1 MAETLIKEFTG
12 FLPYML
18 EARFIMQLAAIAVAA
33 VIVLGPADI
42 ARKTSTG
49 KKQRKEAC
57 IFAGH
62 AVGVFLLL
70 AVSDL
75 FLWVISTTVFRSLKG
90 INFSLAVLCGLC
102 IYGGLQKRYQLRVRW
117 TMVWVLFATC
127 VVMMEWSAPGV
138 VEIVKSVTHIPG
150 ETVDILSN
158 VLILFFAIFIRRLS
172 LAHYDI
178 SWLHMVLTCIEAVMV
193 SMSALIY
200 EVVFTNNPEIRV
212 ASVKMYMVFIFT
224 LMYGVNLLTY
234 TFSYLIA
241 KDRQQLLDMQ
251 LLEQKQAA
259 ELELMRLSE
268 SNLQE
273 LREIRHDIKNHCLY
287 MRNMLEEKQYTELN
301 DYFEKFTGKFTE
313 QLFRKRD
320 YGNKMVSAIMNL
332 ENGKAEE
339 NNVQINANVV
349 IPKKLSFD
357 ESDFC
362 SLMMNLIDNALE
374 ECGRT
379 DGEKKINVIMTTRG
393 EDYFYFCVTNPTN
406 KSQKEIMKKGLQ
418 TSKEERR
425 LHGYGINIV
434 KKIAEKYDGHFH
446 CHVENGIFIAEV
458 MMTMNL
464 GEGDMRYE

>member
-1 MAETLIKEFTG
+1 
-12 FLPYML
+12 ML

-33 VIVLGPADI
+33 VIVLGPVEFT
-42 ARKTSTG
+42 RKKKNGKSWGREAGVLFCHMTG
-49 KKQRKEAC
+49 A
-57 IFAGH
+57 
-62 AVGVFLLL
+62 FLLL
-70 AVSDL
+70 SVSDL
-75 FLWVISTTVFRSLKG
+75 FFWVISTAILGALRG
-90 INFSLAVLCGLC
+90 INFSLAILTGLC
-102 IYGGLQKRYQLRVRW
+102 IYGGLQRRYQPRVRW
-117 TMVWVLFATC
+117 TMVAVLFATC

-138 VEIVKSVTHIPG
+138 VEVVKSATHIPG
-150 ETVDILSN
+150 IVVDVLSN
-158 VLILFFAIFIRRLS
+158 ILILVFAIFIRHLS
-172 LAHYDI
+172 LARYDI
-178 SWLHMVLTCIEAVMV
+178 SWLHMVLTCIEAVLV
-193 SMSALIY
+193 SMSAMIY
-200 EVVFTNNPEIRV
+200 EVVFTNSLEVR
-212 ASVKMYMVFIFT
+212 SVSIKMYMVFIFT
-224 LMYGVNLLTY
+224 LMYGVNMLTY

-251 LLEQKQAA
+251 MLEQKQEA

-287 MRNMLEEKQYTELN
+287 MRNMLEEEQYTELN

-313 QLFRKRD
+313 QLFRKMD

-332 ENGKAEE
+332 ENGKAAE
-339 NNVQINANVV
+339 NNIQINANVV
-349 IPKKLSFD
+349 LPKNLPFD

-374 ECGRT
+374 ECVRT

-406 KSQKEIMKKGLQ
+406 KSQKEIARKGLE
-418 TSKEERR
+418 TSKEERK

-446 CHVENGIFIAEV
+446 YHVENGIFIAEV
-458 MMTMNL
+458 MMNMNL
-464 GEGDMRYE
+464 TEGEK

>member
-1 MAETLIKEFTG
+1 MEIGKRVIEEFIG

-18 EARFIMQLAAIAVAA
+18 EARFIMQLAVIAVAA
-33 VIVLGPADI
+33 VIVLGPTDFTR
-42 ARKTSTG
+42 RKSVR
-49 KKQRKEAC
+49 KKQRKEIC
-57 IFAGH
+57 IFIVH
-62 AVGVFLLL
+62 AVVAFLFL
-70 AVSDL
+70 AASDM
-75 FLWVISTTVFRSLKG
+75 FLWVVSTTVLRSLKG

-102 IYGGLQKRYQLRVRW
+102 IYGGLQKRYQPKVRW

-138 VEIVKSVTHIPG
+138 VEIVKSATHIPG
-150 ETVDILSN
+150 GAVDALSN
-158 VLILFFAIFIRRLS
+158 ILILFFAVFIRKLL

-193 SMSALIY
+193 SMSAMIY
-200 EVVFTNNPEIRV
+200 EVVFTNNPEIRIT
-212 ASVKMYMVFIFT
+212 SVKMYMVFIFT

-251 LLEQKQAA
+251 MLEQKQEA

-313 QLFRKRD
+313 QLFRKMD

-332 ENGKAEE
+332 ENGKAAE
-339 NNVQINANVV
+339 NNIQINANVV
-349 IPKKLSFD
+349 IPKKLPFD

-374 ECGRT
+374 ECVRT

-406 KSQKEIMKKGLQ
+406 KSQKEIARKGLE
-418 TSKEERR
+418 TSKEERK

-446 CHVENGIFIAEV
+446 YYVENGIFIAEV
-458 MMTMNL
+458 MMNINL
-464 GEGDMRYE
+464 GKGEK

>member
-18 EARFIMQLAAIAVAA
+18 EARFIMQLVAIAVAA
-33 VIVLGPADI
+33 VIVLGPAEFT
-42 ARKTSTG
+42 RKKKRRKSLGREVIVLLGHMTG
-49 KKQRKEAC
+49 A
-57 IFAGH
+57 
-62 AVGVFLLL
+62 FLLL
-70 AVSDL
+70 SVSDM
-75 FLWVISTTVFRSLKG
+75 FFWVISTTILGALRG
-90 INFSLAVLCGLC
+90 INFSLAVLTGLC
-102 IYGGLQKRYQLRVRW
+102 VYGGLQRRYQLRVRW
-117 TMVWVLFATC
+117 TMVAVLFATC

-138 VEIVKSVTHIPG
+138 VDVVKSAIHIPG
-150 ETVDILSN
+150 TVVDVLSN
-158 VLILFFAIFIRRLS
+158 ILILVFAIFIRHLS
-172 LAHYDI
+172 LARYDI
-178 SWLHMVLTCIEAVMV
+178 SWLHMVLTCIEAVLV
-193 SMSALIY
+193 SLSAMIY
-200 EVVFTNNPEIRV
+200 EVVFTNSLEVR
-212 ASVKMYMVFIFT
+212 SVSIKMYMVFIFT
-224 LMYGVNLLTY
+224 LMYGVNMLTY

-251 LLEQKQAA
+251 MLEQKQEA

-287 MRNMLEEKQYTELN
+287 MRNMLEEEQYAELN

-313 QLFRKRD
+313 QLFRKMD

-332 ENGKAEE
+332 ENGKAAE
-339 NNVQINANVV
+339 NNIQINANVV
-349 IPKKLSFD
+349 LPKKLPFD

-374 ECGRT
+374 ECVRT

-406 KSQKEIMKKGLQ
+406 KNQKEIAKKGLE
-418 TSKEERR
+418 TSKEERK

-446 CHVENGIFIAEV
+446 YHVENGIFIAEV
-458 MMTMNL
+458 MMNMNL
-464 GEGDMRYE
+464 TEGEK